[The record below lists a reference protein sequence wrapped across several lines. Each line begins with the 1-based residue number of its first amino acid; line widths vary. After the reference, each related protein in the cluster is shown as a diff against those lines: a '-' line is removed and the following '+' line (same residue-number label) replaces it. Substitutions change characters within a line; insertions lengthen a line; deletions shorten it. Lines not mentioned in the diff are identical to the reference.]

1 MDFMI
6 THILYIHRY
15 ISGWSNTLC
24 DSHRCRHPLVTGS
37 EDRFLRFSGARPSA
51 MPSPLS
57 PWDTTAPKASA
68 NTQEAPC
75 MLVEEKTQSAD
86 ANLNSGAKKIDYTGG
101 FYDIC
106 FL

>member
-1 MDFMI
+1 M
-6 THILYIHRY
+6 
-15 ISGWSNTLC
+15 
-24 DSHRCRHPLVTGS
+24 TGS

-86 ANLNSGAKKIDYTGG
+86 ANLNSGAKKTQHLTIQVAFMIYVFFD
-101 FYDIC
+101 C
-106 FL
+106 FVLFVC